1 MMKKQFIVAGIGTEI
16 GKTFISSV
24 LVEALQADYWKPIQ
38 SGGLDFSDT
47 DTVKSLV
54 SVSNNTFF
62 PEAYRLNEPLSPHAA
77 AALDGIT
84 IELSKIQL
92 PVTER
97 NLIVELA
104 GGLMVPLS
112 DNDLVIDMVQQLNLP
127 VILVSKN
134 YLGSINHTLLSIEA
148 LRSRNIPV
156 EGIIFNGIS
165 NASTEH
171 FILNYTKLKCLGRI
185 PTQAEI
191 DKPAVRKLA
200 DSLVGNWQ

>member
-104 GGLMVPLS
+104 GGLMVPLN